1 MKDLHSMLLTKSQ
14 YTNQIHIQS
23 ETSAKFSQQS
33 SILHQNI
40 KLSANNLQLF
50 ILFVELL
57 KECNKNSRW
66 HTNI

>member
-23 ETSAKFSQQS
+23 EKTSAKFSQQS

-57 KECNKNSRW
+57 KECNKNSR
-66 HTNI
+66 